1 MNRQENL
8 IAQRGQII
16 GLREA
21 GHSVRAIGHILGLS
35 PTTVAK
41 WIRRWN
47 ESGDLRDAVNKAA
60 EKSIPRKRTGTRH
73 RNYWF
78 YCDEIREQNRR
89 IIKHRKLHRRNPSDK
104 SLSLLQELIRHTKE
118 ISRRVRAEKWYEW
131 CSTID
136 ERSKLREMWRNI
148 NIATG
153 RMARLD
159 PPKDAERLN
168 SNFAVRAATTNLPA
182 EIQNRLQQLRETR
195 QEKMDETVLK
205 RDEAGGPF
213 TSDELFRTRKKC
225 KDTALG
231 DDRITNSIF
240 SALGN
245 GVHTALLTIMNESW
259 GVGRL
264 PLAWIKAYILPIPK
278 PKEKL

>member
-1 MNRQENL
+1 MNR
-8 IAQRGQII
+8 
-16 GLREA
+16 
-21 GHSVRAIGHILGLS
+21 LS
-35 PTTVAK
+35 SF
-41 WIRRWN
+41 I
-47 ESGDLRDAVNKAA
+47 NKAA
-60 EKSIPRKRTGTRH
+60 EKSIPRKRTGARH
-73 RNYWF
+73 QNYWF
-78 YCDEIREQNRR
+78 YCDKIREQNRR
-89 IIKHRKLHRRNPSDK
+89 INKHRKLHRKNPSDK

-168 SNFAVRAATTNLPA
+168 SNFAVRVATTNLPE
-182 EIQNRLQQLRETR
+182 EIQNRLQQLRDTR

-213 TSDELFRTRKKC
+213 MLDELFRTRKKC
-225 KDTALG
+225 KDTAFG

-245 GVHTALLTIMNESW
+245 GVHTALLTIMSESW
-259 GVGRL
+259 ALMAIMTYDSGAL
-264 PLAWIKAYILPIPK
+264 NKTLTMSYK
-278 PKEKL
+278 

>member
-1 MNRQENL
+1 MQLARQLRNPSQE
-8 IAQRGQII
+8 RGP
-16 GLREA
+16 
-21 GHSVRAIGHILGLS
+21 V
-35 PTTVAK
+35 P
-41 WIRRWN
+41 
-47 ESGDLRDAVNKAA
+47 
-60 EKSIPRKRTGTRH
+60 GTRH

-118 ISRRVRAEKWYEW
+118 ILRRVRAEKWYEW

-159 PPKDAERLN
+159 PPKDAERPN
-168 SNFAVRAATTNLPA
+168 SNFAVRAATTNLPT
-182 EIQNRLQQLRETR
+182 EIQNRLQQLRDTR

-231 DDRITNSIF
+231 DDGITNSIF

-264 PLAWIKAYILPIPK
+264 PLAWIKADILPIPK